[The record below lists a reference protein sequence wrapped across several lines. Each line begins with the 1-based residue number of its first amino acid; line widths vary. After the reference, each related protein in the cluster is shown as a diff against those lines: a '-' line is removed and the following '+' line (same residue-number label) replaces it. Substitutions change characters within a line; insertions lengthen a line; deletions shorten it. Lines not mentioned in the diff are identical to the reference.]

1 MITKKEFKEKCSFHV
16 YGNRKVKLNAIYYD
30 WKNDLN
36 GTGFK
41 FMVKATT
48 NNCSKKELFDI
59 LYDWVTKEQQPVFY
73 VGYKY
78 AETDQ
83 KRFKVRLTESFTY

>member
-1 MITKKEFKEKCSFHV
+1 
-16 YGNRKVKLNAIYYD
+16 
-30 WKNDLN
+30 
-36 GTGFK
+36 
-41 FMVKATT
+41 
-48 NNCSKKELFDI
+48 LFDI